1 VIDWLAFIALSVVSN
16 TPIPLAFD
24 PIMLEFA
31 RTHASEQAWTAAIV
45 GAIGAGVGGTL
56 EMLAFRV
63 LGRRYPNVGRGLFR
77 APSGPW
83 FYPWTALMAL
93 LPIPFTV
100 VRVAAYLTR
109 ARPSLYGLAVMAGRL
124 PRHAAIVALSSRLTL
139 PSWVGPLMVLL
150 AVSPLLLRWLIGTA
164 GRVAGVL
171 DGTSAD
177 GVQQAV
183 AAARSAAER

>member
-31 RTHASEQAWTAAIV
+31 RTHPADQAWTAAIV

-56 EMLAFRV
+56 EMFAFRV

-83 FYPWTALMAL
+83 FYPWTAVMAL
-93 LPIPFTV
+93 MPVPFTV

-109 ARPSLYGLAVMAGRL
+109 AKPSLYGLAVMAGRL

-139 PSWVGPLMVLL
+139 PSWVGALLMLL
-150 AVSPLLLRWLIGTA
+150 AVSPLLLRRWVGTA
-164 GRVAGVL
+164 GRVAGAL
-171 DGTSAD
+171 DGVSA
-177 GVQQAV
+177 GRVQQEAS
-183 AAARSAAER
+183 AARAAAER